1 MASDDDQDYVRDSWP
16 KTSDGEDFDGFNL
29 LNLVRAGSSPFK
41 DTWNVNKLLQ
51 EIEAHTLAQGLHMT
65 LSDQREILVRL
76 GRSDVNMLNY
86 KGFPLDSM
94 IRELDFESA
103 VYALLAGHTEIPV
116 SALHFSRP
124 PIKHNVGTDY
134 DVERSV
140 QGRQLMVFD
149 KHPGKS
155 NVWWELS
162 PGGRDDLISQAAR
175 IRASLFKYDPPRDFL
190 ATYTLPRIFPFMP
203 AKLPVQVE
211 PTREFWLAVFRSKLE
226 ATIKNEGD
234 MIGWE
239 DDNNTVGEE
248 AMKAKQSLLRFL
260 PHMLPS
266 EEDDQYLY
274 RMVLEHGDFGI
285 HNMSIVVDADM
296 NHVHITSLY
305 DWETGCIWPALL
317 ADPEMALAVDLIADD
332 NAKPAIKRVWEEAA
346 TEDLNDFKNHTKNYI
361 ETLYHHAPD
370 FERVIKVGKD
380 AHYLWFKLKDW
391 RGDDPEDFFGELGA
405 WAERRMAEMGVPFG

>member
-1 MASDDDQDYVRDSWP
+1 
-16 KTSDGEDFDGFNL
+16 
-29 LNLVRAGSSPFK
+29 
-41 DTWNVNKLLQ
+41 
-51 EIEAHTLAQGLHMT
+51 MT

-103 VYALLAGHTEIPV
+103 VYTLLTGHTEIPV

-134 DVERSV
+134 DVEISV

-162 PGGRDDLISQAAR
+162 PGGRNDLVSEAAR
-175 IRASLFKYDPPRDFL
+175 IRASLFKYDPPKDFVS
-190 ATYTLPRIFPFMP
+190 TYTLPRIFPFMP

-211 PTREFWLAVFRSKLE
+211 LTREFWLAVFRSKLE

-285 HNMSIVVDADM
+285 HNMSITAEADM
-296 NHVHITSLY
+296 NHVHITSIY

-346 TEDLNDFKNHTKNYI
+346 PEDLNDFTNHAKNYI
-361 ETLYHHAPD
+361 ETLYQHAPD

-380 AHYLWFKLKDW
+380 ARYLWFKLKDW
-391 RGDDPEDFFGELGA
+391 RGDDPEDFFEELGT
-405 WAERRMAEMGVPFG
+405 WAERRMADMGVPFG